1 MSDPSTPGSGPAG
14 WQPDPTGRHQYR
26 YWDGS
31 AFTDNVSDGG
41 ATSVDPMTPAGSAS
55 NVPPT
60 QSMPTSPP
68 TAPVTMPA
76 PVATPGPAG
85 PTFAPPG
92 GGPPAG
98 GPPPSS
104 GGGSSKAPLIIGAI
118 VVVAL
123 LVAGFLLFKGD
134 DGGGGKGAGT
144 FTLDVPKGGNATHK
158 ISLKDNEL
166 LLITA
171 TPKDKNLDVV
181 LGVAVDLKSAG
192 GKALDD
198 LFTLSEDSSDLSDN
212 GKLPATVVQTFNDQ
226 GNGKAEKG
234 ETPSPKALDATV
246 VVGGQNGDAGKVEL
260 KLEVIQVKAKAD
272 ALEYLAEA
280 CKNAK
285 FKAFEP
291 DLCAENFSSDF
302 TDLTDS
308 FSDFSDFT
316 DLSDPFSDF
325 SDFTDFSD
333 PFSDFSDF
341 SDFTDLFSDFSSFTD
356 FFSS

>member
-1 MSDPSTPGSGPAG
+1 MSDPSTPGSGSAG

-104 GGGSSKAPLIIGAI
+104 GGSSKAPLIIGAI

-212 GKLPATVVQTFNDQ
+212 GKLPATVVQTFSSE
-226 GNGKAEKG
+226 GAGKAEKG
-234 ETPSPKALDATV
+234 ETPSPKAVDATI
-246 VVGGQNGDAGKVEL
+246 VVGGAGGSAGQVEL

-272 ALEYLAEA
+272 ALEYLTEA

-285 FKAFEP
+285 VKAFDPEG
-291 DLCAENFSSDF
+291 CARVSGSEASTDSTSDF
-302 TDLTDS
+302 TD
-308 FSDFSDFT
+308 FSDS
-316 DLSDPFSDF
+316 F
-325 SDFTDFSD
+325 SDFTDFSN
-333 PFSDFSDF
+333 PFSDFSDLTDF
-341 SDFTDLFSDFSSFTD
+341 SSLFSDFSSFTD

>member
-1 MSDPSTPGSGPAG
+1 MSDPSNPGSGPAG
-14 WQPDPTGRHQYR
+14 WQPDPSGKHQYR

-41 ATSVDPMTPAGSAS
+41 ATSIDPYTPAGPPSD
-55 NVPPT
+55 VPPT

-68 TAPVTMPA
+68 TLPT

-85 PTFAPPG
+85 PTFSPPTG
-92 GGPPAG
+92 PPVGGPPAA
-98 GPPPSS
+98 GPPPS
-104 GGGSSKAPLIIGAI
+104 GGGSSKAPLIIGAV

-134 DGGGGKGAGT
+134 DGGGGQGAGT
-144 FTLDVPKGGNATHK
+144 FTLNVPKDGNATHK
-158 ISLKDNEL
+158 ISLKNDQL

-171 TPKDKNLDVV
+171 TPKDKKFDVI

-212 GKLPATVVQTFNDQ
+212 GKLPATVVQTFSAA
-226 GNGKAEKG
+226 GAGKAEKG
-234 ETPSPKALDATV
+234 ETPSPKAVDATI
-246 VVGGQNGDAGKVEL
+246 VVGGAGGAAGQVEL

-272 ALEYLAEA
+272 AIEYLKEA

-285 FKAFEP
+285 FKTFEP
-291 DLCAENFSSDF
+291 ELCSSDF
-302 TDLTDS
+302 STDFTDATDS

-316 DLSDPFSDF
+316 DFSDSF
-325 SDFTDFSD
+325 TDFTDFSN

-341 SDFTDLFSDFSSFTD
+341 SDFSSFTDFFSDFSSFTD